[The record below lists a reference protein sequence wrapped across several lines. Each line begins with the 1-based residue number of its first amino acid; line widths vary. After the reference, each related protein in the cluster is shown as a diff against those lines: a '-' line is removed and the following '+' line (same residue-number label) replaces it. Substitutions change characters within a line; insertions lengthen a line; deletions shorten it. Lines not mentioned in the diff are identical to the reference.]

1 MKKDEANPDA
11 WRPQLPFFLSP
22 SHCRLIPV
30 SIAKP
35 EQMAYCK
42 ELMKKMQEKGIR
54 AEIDDREIML
64 KKKVVS
70 AGKMWVPYILVVG
83 DREVASRKL
92 VVRSREDGDEGKGKV
107 EGEEEFIERL
117 ARMLEGYPQQRL
129 PLPCLL
135 SQQVIFSRLL

>member
-1 MKKDEANPDA
+1 
-11 WRPQLPFFLSP
+11 
-22 SHCRLIPV
+22 
-30 SIAKP
+30 
-35 EQMAYCK
+35 
-42 ELMKKMQEKGIR
+42 MQEKGIR